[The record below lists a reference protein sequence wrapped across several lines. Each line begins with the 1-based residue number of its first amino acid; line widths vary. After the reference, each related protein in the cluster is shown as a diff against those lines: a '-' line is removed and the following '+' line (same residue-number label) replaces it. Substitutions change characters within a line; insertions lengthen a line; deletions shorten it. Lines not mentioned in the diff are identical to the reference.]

1 MIRTQYTPNQMTFE
15 PSSSETLTVPDQS
28 LTVKDI
34 LRRFTAGSLNPSE
47 IHRPGQYD
55 DSPDIDN
62 PVTPFEDLTDA
73 QFAMQRGHEVLRD
86 FKAPESPLAVA
97 DPSANAV
104 KPEGPATAAA
114 VPAQP

>member
-34 LRRFTAGSLNPSE
+34 LRRFTAGSLDPSE

-55 DSPDIDN
+55 ESPDIDN

-73 QFAMQRGHEVLRD
+73 QFAMERGHEVLRD
-86 FKAPESPLAVA
+86 FKAPERHKEHES
-97 DPSANAV
+97 
-104 KPEGPATAAA
+104 AAA
-114 VPAQP
+114 DMASAATPMEAADDSAP

>member
-1 MIRTQYTPNQMTFE
+1 MTFE

-34 LRRFTAGSLNPSE
+34 LRRFTAGSLDPSQ

-55 DSPDIDN
+55 ESPDIDN

-73 QFAMQRGHEVLRD
+73 QFAMERGHEVLRD
-86 FKAPESPLAVA
+86 FKAPERHQKHES
-97 DPSANAV
+97 
-104 KPEGPATAAA
+104 AAA
-114 VPAQP
+114 DMASAAMPMEAADDSAS

>member
-34 LRRFTAGSLNPSE
+34 LRRFTAGSLDPSQ

-62 PVTPFEDLTDA
+62 PVTSFDDLTDA
-73 QFAMQRGHEVLRD
+73 QFAMERGHEVLRD
-86 FKAPESPLAVA
+86 FKVPERHQELEAS
-97 DPSANAV
+97 
-104 KPEGPATAAA
+104 AAA
-114 VPAQP
+114 MASAATPMEAADASAP

>member
-34 LRRFTAGSLNPSE
+34 LRRFTAGSLDPSQ

-73 QFAMQRGHEVLRD
+73 QFAMERGHEVLRD
-86 FKAPESPLAVA
+86 FKAPERHQEPSEAA
-97 DPSANAV
+97 AAPSASAAT
-104 KPEGPATAAA
+104 PEGAAA
-114 VPAQP
+114 ASAP

>member
-1 MIRTQYTPNQMTFE
+1 MTFE

-34 LRRFTAGSLNPSE
+34 LRRFTAGSLDPSE

-86 FKAPESPLAVA
+86 FKAPERHQEHES
-97 DPSANAV
+97 
-104 KPEGPATAAA
+104 AAA
-114 VPAQP
+114 DLASAATPKEAADDSAP

>member
-34 LRRFTAGSLNPSE
+34 LRRFTAGSLDPSQ

-62 PVTPFEDLTDA
+62 PVTSFDDLTDA
-73 QFAMQRGHEVLRD
+73 QFAMERGHEVLRD
-86 FKAPESPLAVA
+86 FKAPERHQELEAPAA
-97 DPSANAV
+97 DMASAAM
-104 KPEGPATAAA
+104 PMDAAGAPA
-114 VPAQP
+114 P